1 MNRDA
6 DYPRRRAVVVA
17 VLTIAGVATVA
28 AAAGMAGSA
37 TYGAVVSGDEPQY
50 LLTAISLGEDASLD
64 VSDELDAERYRS
76 FHEADLLT
84 QAGEG
89 ADGAL
94 VSPHDPLLPA
104 LLALPVALGGWVAG
118 KAALAVLAGALAGLT
133 LWTAVRRFGV
143 PLGVATPVVAVL
155 AASAPIAVY
164 GQQVY
169 PEVPAAL
176 ATMAA
181 VAALTGPMRRG
192 GQVAL
197 ALAVVALPWLAVKYV
212 PVAAALGLIGLLRLW
227 RRRRTPGQRAGRQA
241 AALAGGLAAAGAVYV
256 VAHLAW
262 YGGLTV
268 YAAGEFFQANG
279 GQLAVLGTDPDYVG
293 RARRL
298 VGLLVDRDFGLA
310 AWQPAWLLAVP
321 AGAALVRRRPA
332 GWLVLAVPFTVA
344 WLMATF
350 AAATM
355 HGWWFP
361 GRQVVVVLP
370 LAAIAI
376 AWWAGGGGSGSGPHR
391 SRVLLAC
398 GLGALGV
405 WSYVWLA
412 AQAAGG
418 RLTWIVD
425 FAGTADPWYRAWR
438 TVLPDYLDVTV
449 ETWALQGGW
458 LLVLG
463 GAAVWAWRRSGR
475 EPMGDREPDS
485 DTAAEVSRATPGAGA
500 GQPS

>member
-1 MNRDA
+1 M
-6 DYPRRRAVVVA
+6 AVV
-17 VLTIAGVATVA
+17 TIAGIATAA

-37 TYGAVVSGDEPQY
+37 TYGAVVSGDEPHY

-64 VSDELDAERYRS
+64 VSDELAAERYRS
-76 FHEADLLT
+76 FHEADLAT
-84 QAGEG
+84 QSGED
-89 ADGAL
+89 ADGSR
-94 VSPHDPLLPA
+94 VSPHDPLLPG

-143 PLGVATPVVAVL
+143 PLAVATPVVAVF
-155 AASAPIAVY
+155 AVSAPMAVY

-176 ATMAA
+176 ATAAA
-181 VAALTGPMRRG
+181 VAALAGPLRRRD
-192 GQVAL
+192 QVVL
-197 ALAVVALPWLAVKYV
+197 GLAVVALPWLAVKYV
-212 PVAAALGLIGLLRLW
+212 PVAAALCVIGLLRLW
-227 RRRRTPGQRAGRQA
+227 RRRRTSLPGSAGRQA
-241 AALAGGLAAAGAVYV
+241 VALAGGVALAGAIYIA
-256 VAHLAW
+256 AHLAW

-279 GQLAVLGTDPDYVG
+279 GQLAVLGTDPDYAG
-293 RARRL
+293 RASRL

-321 AGAALVRRRPA
+321 AAAALARRRPP
-332 GWLVLAVPFTVA
+332 GWLTLAVPFAVA
-344 WLMATF
+344 WLTATF

-370 LAAIAI
+370 LAVIAI
-376 AWWAGGGGSGSGPHR
+376 AWWAGDGRSGPRPHR
-391 SRVLLAC
+391 SRVLLVC
-398 GLGALGV
+398 GLGVLGV
-405 WSYVWLA
+405 WSYLWLA
-412 AQAAGG
+412 AQAATG

-425 FAGTADPWYRAWR
+425 FADTADPWYRVWR
-438 TVLPDYLDVTV
+438 SVLPDYMDATTR
-449 ETWALQGGW
+449 TWILQAAW
-458 LLVLG
+458 LVVLG

-475 EPMGDREPDS
+475 EPLDGRGPYSGAAAGAAQAAPD
-485 DTAAEVSRATPGAGA
+485 TGAGRP
-500 GQPS
+500 G

>member
-1 MNRDA
+1 M
-6 DYPRRRAVVVA
+6 AVVT
-17 VLTIAGVATVA
+17 LAGVATVA

-37 TYGAVVSGDEPQY
+37 TYGAVVSGDEPHY

-64 VSDELDAERYRS
+64 VSDELDAERYRP
-76 FHEADLLT
+76 FHEADLAT
-84 QAGEG
+84 QAG
-89 ADGAL
+89 DGAGGAR

-143 PLGVATPVVAVL
+143 PLAVAVPVVAVF
-155 AASAPIAVY
+155 AVSAPIVVF

-181 VAALTGPMRRG
+181 VAALAGPLRRRD
-192 GQVAL
+192 QVVL
-197 ALAVVALPWLAVKYV
+197 GLAVVALPWLAVKYV
-212 PVAAALGLIGLLRLW
+212 PVAAALCLIGLLRLW
-227 RRRRTPGQRAGRQA
+227 RRRRTSRPGAGRQA
-241 AALAGGLAAAGAVYV
+241 VALAGGVALAGAVYI

-279 GQLAVLGTDPDYVG
+279 GQLAVLGTDPDYAG
-293 RARRL
+293 RASRL
-298 VGLLVDRDFGLA
+298 VGLLVDRHFGLA
-310 AWQPAWLLAVP
+310 AWQPAWLLAAP
-321 AGAALVRRRPA
+321 AAAALARRRPP
-332 GWLVLAVPFTVA
+332 GWLALAVPFTVA

-370 LAAIAI
+370 LAVIAI
-376 AWWAGGGGSGSGPHR
+376 AWWAGGGKSGDGPYR

-405 WSYVWLA
+405 WSYLWLA
-412 AQAAGG
+412 AQAASG
-418 RLTWIVD
+418 RVTWIVD
-425 FAGTADPWYRAWR
+425 FADTADPWYRVWR
-438 TVLPDYLDVTV
+438 SVLPDYMDVTTQ
-449 ETWALQGGW
+449 TWILQAVW
-458 LLVLG
+458 LVVLG

-475 EPMGDREPDS
+475 EPMDGRAPHS
-485 DTAAEVSRATPGAGA
+485 GTAAGAPRAAPDAGSRRSG
-500 GQPS
+500 